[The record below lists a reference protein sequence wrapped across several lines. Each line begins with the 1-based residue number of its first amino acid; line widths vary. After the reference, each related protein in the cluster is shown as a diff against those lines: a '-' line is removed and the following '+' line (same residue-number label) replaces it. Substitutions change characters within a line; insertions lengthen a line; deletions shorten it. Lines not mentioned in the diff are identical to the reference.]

1 MATKWT
7 HFSNPNKKSTYK
19 LCKCLIL
26 LVGARG
32 FEPPILQ
39 NLTSYY
45 KQLGAAKIPNWRF
58 TEGHYS
64 INRLLAVTITQQS

>member
-45 KQLGAAKIPNWRF
+45 KQLGAAKIPN
-58 TEGHYS
+58 
-64 INRLLAVTITQQS
+64 